1 MLLTIPAGQERV
13 RGDVRVVPESVHGRG
28 GESEGGEEVAGGQEE
43 DQDVTDITTSPLSH
57 TDRSQA
63 SVNQIST
70 ERERAVP
77 CIVDLCPLGDDQDEH
92 HVESNWNRKGVLM
105 LLVLNIV
112 TCDNGHWYVETEEDD
127 EVLVTDGFSWD
138 ETL

>member
-13 RGDVRVVPESVHGRG
+13 RGDERVVPESVHGRG

-63 SVNQIST
+63 RVNQIST
-70 ERERAVP
+70 EREREP
-77 CIVDLCPLGDDQDEH
+77 CRV
-92 HVESNWNRKGVLM
+92 SWTSA
-105 LLVLNIV
+105 LLVTIRMSITLSP
-112 TCDNGHWYVETEEDD
+112 TETGR
-127 EVLVTDGFSWD
+127 GF
-138 ETL
+138 